1 MNARKIMTGV
11 SVAAIWVLASPV
23 YAVNL
28 GGGAIGGF
36 GGTLGGFGGGVAG
49 GLGGG
54 AGGLGA
60 AGGLASQGAVND
72 SLDVKRTR
80 GVDHAAD
87 KVESKAGAATQA
99 AGTATG
105 SAGTATQA
113 AADAGGAASANAGKD
128 SASFGS
134 TLQGQAAK
142 TAAPAP
148 AKSTS
153 TAPINAAAPSAPGQ
167 APRGPHEAA
176 NFTGTGDGASSVGN
190 RSVSGSGDG
199 SVGVEHSPHS
209 NSLAAGGAA
218 SASSSAN

>member
-1 MNARKIMTGV
+1 MKAKKIINGV
-11 SVAAIWVLASPV
+11 SVATILALASPV

-36 GGTLGGFGGGVAG
+36 GGLGGGVAG
-49 GLGGG
+49 GLGGR

-60 AGGLASQGAVND
+60 AGGFASQGAIND
-72 SLDVKRTR
+72 SLDVKRTHV
-80 GVDHAAD
+80 VDHAAD
-87 KVESKAGAATQA
+87 KVESTEGTATEA

-105 SAGTATQA
+105 VAGRATQV
-113 AADAGGAASANAGKD
+113 AADAGGAASANTGKG
-128 SASFGS
+128 STNLGS

-153 TAPINAAAPSAPGQ
+153 TTPTHAAAPSAPSQ
-167 APRGPHEAA
+167 PTTSRRPLDAA
-176 NFTGTGDGASSVGN
+176 SFTGMGEGAASVGN

-199 SVGVEHSPHS
+199 SVVVEHSPRS
-209 NSLAAGGAA
+209 NSPAAGGAA

>member
-1 MNARKIMTGV
+1 MKAKQFIRGV
-11 SVAAIWVLASPV
+11 SVATILVLASPV

-49 GLGGG
+49 GLGSG
-54 AGGLGA
+54 AGGLRT
-60 AGGLASQGAVND
+60 AGGLASQGAIND
-72 SLDVKRTR
+72 SLDVKRTHA
-80 GVDHAAD
+80 VDHAAD
-87 KVESKAGAATQA
+87 KVESKAGMATQA
-99 AGTATG
+99 
-105 SAGTATQA
+105 AGTATQA
-113 AADAGGAASANAGKD
+113 AADAEGAASANAGKD
-128 SASFGS
+128 SASLGS

-148 AKSTS
+148 APAKSTS
-153 TAPINAAAPSAPGQ
+153 TAPTNPAAPSAP
-167 APRGPHEAA
+167 PRRTHEAA
-176 NFTGTGDGASSVGN
+176 SFAGTGDGAASVGN

-199 SVGVEHSPHS
+199 SLGVEHSPHS

>member
-1 MNARKIMTGV
+1 MKAKQIINGV
-11 SVAAIWVLASPV
+11 SMATILVLASPV

-36 GGTLGGFGGGVAG
+36 GGTLGGLGGGVAG
-49 GLGGG
+49 GLGSG

-60 AGGLASQGAVND
+60 AGGFASQGAVNN
-72 SLDVKRTR
+72 SLDVKRTHA
-80 GVDHAAD
+80 VDHAAD
-87 KVESKAGAATQA
+87 KVESKADTATQA
-99 AGTATG
+99 AE
-105 SAGTATQA
+105 TATQA

-128 SASFGS
+128 SANLGS

-153 TAPINAAAPSAPGQ
+153 TAPTNPAAPSAP
-167 APRGPHEAA
+167 PRRTHEAA
-176 NFTGTGDGASSVGN
+176 SFAGTGDGAASVGN

-199 SVGVEHSPHS
+199 SLGVEHSPHS